1 MKSHTKNLTP
11 SGEELLQRLTEFG
24 QQHLLA
30 FWDQLSA
37 QQRDALAAELSQI
50 DFALIERL
58 YRDEGAS
65 EDWADL
71 ARRAEPPEAFRLA
84 GNNRFSPEQARTRGE
99 HALRQGEVGVIIVAG
114 GQGTRLGFD
123 APKGVFPIGPVSGA
137 SLFQILLEKIRAARD
152 RYQAA
157 IPLYVMTSP
166 ATHADTTAYLA
177 KHERFGLP
185 EKDVQLFCQG
195 TMPAID
201 AATGRLL
208 LAERDRLFLSP
219 DGHGGM
225 LGAFRRSGALA
236 DCEQRGVRHLF
247 YLQVDNP
254 LVAVCDPEFLGY
266 HLLSGSEMTTQV
278 VAKEDPLERVGN
290 FVVVDGRARV
300 IEYSDLPDDA
310 ARQREADGSLKLWAG
325 SIGVHVLDVAFL
337 ERIAHSDSGLPF
349 HRAKKKVPY
358 IDDSGQLIEPSE
370 PNAIKFERFIFDLL
384 PEARNPIAVEV
395 DQAQAFAPVKNAPGE
410 KKDTPEHV
418 QAQMIRLHTEWLRA
432 AGATVEQG
440 VAVEISPLFA
450 LDAAGVRE
458 KVRPGTQVSEPTYFR

>member
-1 MKSHTKNLTP
+1 
-11 SGEELLQRLTEFG
+11 
-24 QQHLLA
+24 
-30 FWDQLSA
+30 
-37 QQRDALAAELSQI
+37 
-50 DFALIERL
+50 
-58 YRDEGAS
+58 
-65 EDWADL
+65 
-71 ARRAEPPEAFRLA
+71 
-84 GNNRFSPEQARTRGE
+84 
-99 HALRQGEVGVIIVAG
+99 VIIVAG

-166 ATHADTTAYLA
+166 ATHADTAAYLT
-177 KHERFGLP
+177 KHEQFGLP
-185 EKDVQLFCQG
+185 EEDVQLFCQG
-195 TMPAID
+195 TMPAVD
-201 AATGRLL
+201 PATGKLL
-208 LAERDRLFLSP
+208 LADKGRLFLSP

-225 LGAFRRSGALA
+225 LSGFYRSGALA

-254 LVAVCDPEFLGY
+254 LVAVCDCEFLGY
-266 HLLSGSEMTTQV
+266 HLLAESEMTTQV

-290 FVVVDGRARV
+290 FVVVDGRARI
-300 IEYSDLPDDA
+300 IEYSDLPDA
-310 ARQREADGSLKLWAG
+310 AAQQRASDGSLKLWAG
-325 SIGVHVLDVAFL
+325 SIGVHLMDVAFL
-337 ERIAHSDSGLPF
+337 KRIAQSEGGLPF

-358 IDDSGQLIEPSE
+358 IDDSGRAIDPSQ

-395 DQAQAFAPVKNAPGE
+395 DPAQAFAPLKNAPGE
-410 KKDTPEHV
+410 KKDTLEHV
-418 QAQMIRLHTEWLRA
+418 QAQMVRLHTDWLRA

-450 LDAAGVRE
+450 VDPIGVRE
-458 KVRPGTQVSEPTYFR
+458 KIRPGTQVSEPTYFH

>member
-1 MKSHTKNLTP
+1 MNETANVSP
-11 SGEELLQRLTEFG
+11 SREELLQRLTSFG
-24 QQHLLA
+24 QQHLLS

-37 QQRDALAAELSQI
+37 QQRDGLAAELSQI
-50 DFALIERL
+50 DFALIQRL
-58 YRDEGAS
+58 YGDEGAS

-71 ARRAEPPEAFRLA
+71 SRRAEPPEAFRLA
-84 GNNRFSPEQARTRGE
+84 GNNRFSPAEARARGE
-99 HALRQGEVGVIIVAG
+99 QSLRNAELGVIIVAG
-114 GQGTRLGFD
+114 GQGTRLGFNS
-123 APKGVFPIGPVSGA
+123 PKGVFPIGPVSGA
-137 SLFQILLEKIRAARD
+137 SLFQILLEKVRAARD

-166 ATHADTTAYLA
+166 ATHGDTAAYLA

-185 EKDVQLFCQG
+185 GEDVQLFCQG
-195 TMPAID
+195 TMPAVD
-201 AATGRLL
+201 AAKGRLL
-208 LAERDRLFLSP
+208 LAEKGRLFLSP

-225 LGAFRRSGALA
+225 LSAFNRSGALA
-236 DCEQRGVRHLF
+236 DCEQRRVRHLF

-266 HLLSGSEMTTQV
+266 HLLSDSEMTTQV

-290 FVVVDGRARV
+290 FVVVDGHARV
-300 IEYSDLPDDA
+300 IEYSDLPDPA
-310 ARQREADGSLKLWAG
+310 AQQRAADGSLKLWAG
-325 SIGVHVLDVAFL
+325 SIGVHAVDVAFL
-337 ERIAHSDSGLPF
+337 KRIAQSESGLPF

-358 IDDSGQLIEPSE
+358 IDDSGQLIEPAE

-384 PEARNPIAVEV
+384 PKARNPIAVEV

-410 KKDTPEHV
+410 RKDTPQHV
-418 QAQMIRLHTEWLRA
+418 QAQMIRLYTDWIRA

-450 LDAAGVRE
+450 VDAAGVRE
-458 KVRPGTQVSEPTYFR
+458 KVRPGTRVSEPTYFR